1 MDTIPLWCII
11 FINCITL
18 LSSVWI
24 LIYLYRNRSKKSFS
38 TYIYGIASLIGLFLG
53 VISFFYYICHAFC
66 AILFG
71 IEIFIDTYMGQKKSP
86 VNRTYFKITIPHPS
100 VLKGYYGG
108 IGFMFYG
115 IMVILYYI
123 T

>member
-24 LIYLYRNRSKKSFS
+24 LIYLYRNSSKKSLS

-71 IEIFIDTYMGQKKSP
+71 IEIFIDTYMEQKKSP
-86 VNRTYFKITIPHPS
+86 VNRTYFKITIPHPY
-100 VLKGYYGG
+100 VLKGYYCG
-108 IGFMFYG
+108 IVFMFYG
-115 IMVILYYI
+115 IMVILYYMI
-123 T
+123 